1 MDDESIRE
9 LCAEYG
15 LRAESVR
22 RTDEI
27 LIIVPQSL
35 DELPD
40 QVTLGRL
47 VEALRATSEQ
57 RYITLAIDE
66 VE

>member
-1 MDDESIRE
+1 MDDESIHR
-9 LCAEYG
+9 LCAEYD
-15 LRAESVR
+15 LNVESVR

-27 LIIVPQSL
+27 LIIVPRSL

-40 QVTLGRL
+40 QVALGRL
-47 VEALRATSEQ
+47 VEALRATTDQ